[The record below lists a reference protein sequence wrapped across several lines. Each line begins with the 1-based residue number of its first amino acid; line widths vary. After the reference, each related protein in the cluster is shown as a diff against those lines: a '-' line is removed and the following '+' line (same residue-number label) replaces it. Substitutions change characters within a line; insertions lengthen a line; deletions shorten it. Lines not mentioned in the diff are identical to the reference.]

1 MVTWIVLGALLV
13 GLLLLAVAARRVLV
27 RLPQLRRAAL
37 ALHQR
42 QAQAEGL
49 RHAAIAL
56 EERVA
61 AVQRQVDE
69 TQRRVAVLRA
79 RRGGSE

>member
-27 RLPQLRRAAL
+27 RLPQLRRAL